1 MLTVLG
7 QVEEPL
13 DAGGVLLEVELNDSG
28 EDWSTYWNSRSLLVS
43 IYQKFIQ
50 PQTGQKKR

>member
-13 DAGGVLLEVELNDSG
+13 DADGILVEVELNDSG
-28 EDWSTYWNSRSLLVS
+28 EDWSTYWKSRSLLVS

-50 PQTGQKKR
+50 PQTGQKK

>member
-13 DAGGVLLEVELNDSG
+13 DAGGVLVEVELNDSG
-28 EDWSTYWNSRSLLVS
+28 EDWSKYWKSRSFLA

-50 PQTGQKKR
+50 PQTGQKK